1 MTIAASRVNPFFQ
14 QTINAEAQQ
23 PSSRRPRAAETGPTE
38 AGAQAKGNSELAEL
52 FAQVLR
58 TAQSTGTFN
67 DIQNIPPAS
76 AFGQW
81 WSHLHNAMKNPLFVG
96 WATEKGIDRTKSIEI
111 NHKENSITALVGGKR
126 RVFSGSTEGY
136 GWASMMEPILQAAKA
151 LTSASPY
158 IIYSPATPTSASYRA
173 VADFYGEGRGG
184 FNREGA
190 GARAAEL
197 EQTKTFDLAE
207 PAARRSEDN
216 LQHEK
221 TRLADIHDQWQITL
235 KLVDVML
242 RAEDE
247 SEKLMRRTKLPPYHH
262 LYLTPTLVNA
272 RLEHFIRNQLSNTT
286 ITLHADSPHRQWEE
300 DATVSLEKYIG
311 DNAWDMPKSR
321 DDLYSLG
328 QFLTTAPLSQPP
340 LGNLGGALSWPTP
353 WSDDDRRNVK
363 NALRQNTLGIS
374 GLDNY
379 DEPKGVLG
387 YLTHQQDYAPYQLRN
402 REQFIQ
408 TLLATPKAQA
418 LGLALQEKFEGVS
431 TPNSINDWTL
441 AALSAT
447 LDEESDDRSTS
458 SPARTTVAGFDLA
471 RSEHWGKPPS
481 ATVTELAEHLVDTG
495 RASAQMAPIAA
506 HLLLAHR
513 APAYVVK
520 EIPDTVTYG
529 SHTWVSFSTAVA
541 RIEAQAPGSTAR
553 MTFAQV
559 MMRNDIAPVTD
570 QDRHVEQRAQWEAL
584 KDWGV
589 ANGITPL
596 NPQDQYTDD
605 QMRRV
610 SSAFNHQVDTLSE
623 ASKTLSTPMPEREEM
638 ALAQL
643 RRVYGNRI
651 PFEEK
656 CITTFPERRDYPG
669 PYSVLDLYLKGYLHS
684 RPAEIHDWESSGTKF
699 HIRDIQANADQLPDI
714 NEQFKTAM
722 SAYFPAIEKA
732 IGAQVA
738 HLINTMPI
746 EGRKNIDQWKITPL
760 SEYNITQS
768 PFGQIVE
775 TKVPNTLLVKAELDG
790 AEHVYEINLR
800 TNTTRKRDEL
810 KGHPLGPQFYADGHS
825 RRRTMLK
832 AVEPAGSYS
841 PNVTDKK
848 HSTATP
854 NSFTSE
860 KTRYIAGA
868 MIENVGIRELE
879 HAAKGMTTFDTEVP
893 FYKKVQEFMLNLI
906 PLRSAIQ
913 NFQEG
918 NIGDGIVDL
927 AFDAFGFVLGV
938 GAAAKA
944 AKAVQAGVSLGRNIG
959 AATRSGA
966 SLARKIAHGAKIIGR
981 GAIGAINPL
990 DGVVDLGVGAFRL
1003 GKAGLKGARNAFR
1016 KVTHAADAY
1025 DLVSAS
1031 KRFDSSSFGT
1041 FKQGNNIVQGPAVLQ
1056 DGKWFHYNPAT
1067 RQPYG
1072 TALQDFVPSATSDT
1086 EMLAKWA
1093 TADGIVKKVDEA
1105 VVNHWKKTV
1114 NTHRD
1119 GPGKAAFD
1127 RGYSTGNPETIK
1139 GFSNN
1144 IKAAGIMKLAADK
1157 NITAEQVGMLVRKY
1171 DDLSYELGRTG
1182 SARFIDNIEPR
1193 FGDVIPI
1200 PQVLYFSQTMQLSDG
1215 QCAALSRVMAN
1226 AAAEGKE
1233 QILIKNMVL
1242 AAAFPA
1248 GPASRAFITK
1258 LSKLQTQVGAR
1269 SAFHAG
1275 QPVRQLSVKS
1285 MVRELADSTVS
1296 KSVMIDS
1303 PGHAMAAGVKI
1314 DGTRKTYYFYDPNF
1328 GIANF
1333 SSAEAME
1340 KGLEKLTRDKKLVP
1354 QYKTHSTDP
1363 NKLEFQVFNHADDW
1377 QQKNSVLGKDVKAL
1391 YDAPI
1396 LVQPPSVR
1404 SAERFIDN
1412 LLKQRLAQ
1420 PGTPPSIKTLGELK
1434 SADFDIPP
1442 QIYRA
1447 HTAANDTAA
1456 TGLRRAAGAI
1466 ASGDDYLAA
1475 IIQHTA
1481 RTGGSSGEVMSF
1493 SAKKAKAES
1502 FATMYSTEDTKV
1514 PVFTVDT
1521 TQDPGAFR
1529 TVADIILKDG
1539 ERLIAQKKI
1548 TKATLLQAI
1557 EKLHLQEA
1565 EVFYIKGDVPAA
1577 FIAG

>member
-1 MTIAASRVNPFFQ
+1 MTIAASRFNPSFQ

-38 AGAQAKGNSELAEL
+38 AGAQAKGDSELAEL
-52 FAQVLR
+52 FAQMLR

-76 AFGQW
+76 TFGQW
-81 WSHLHNAMKNPLFVG
+81 WTHLHNVMNNPLFVG
-96 WATEKGIDRTKSIEI
+96 WATDKGIDLSKSMEI

-136 GWASMMEPILQAAKA
+136 GWASMMEPIMQAAKA

-158 IIYSPATPTSASYRA
+158 LIYSPATPTSASYRE

-247 SEKLMRRTKLPPYHH
+247 SEKLMPRTKLPPSHH
-262 LYLTPTLVNA
+262 LHLTPSLVNA
-272 RLEHFIRNQLSNTT
+272 QLEQFIRNQLSNTT

-311 DNAWDMPKSR
+311 DNAWDLPKSR
-321 DDLYSLG
+321 DDLYNLG
-328 QFLTTAPLSQPP
+328 QFLTTAPLSLPP

-387 YLTHQQDYAPYQLRN
+387 YLTRQQDYAPYQLRN

-408 TLLATPKAQA
+408 TLLTTPKAQA

-447 LDEESDDRSTS
+447 LDEDSDDRSTS

-471 RSEHWGKPPS
+471 RSEHWGKHPTT
-481 ATVTELAEHLVDTG
+481 AVTGLAEHLVATG
-495 RASAQMAPIAA
+495 RASTEMAPIAA
-506 HLLLAHR
+506 YLLLAHR
-513 APAYVVK
+513 APALLVK

-541 RIEAQAPGSTAR
+541 RVEAQAPGSTAR

-570 QDRHVEQRAQWEAL
+570 QDRQVEQRAQWEAL

-589 ANGITPL
+589 ANGVIPL
-596 NPQDQYTDD
+596 SPQDRYTDD

-610 SSAFNHQVDTLSE
+610 SSAFNDQVDTLSE
-623 ASKTLSTPMPEREEM
+623 ASKTLSTPMPERKAM
-638 ALAQL
+638 ALAEL
-643 RRVYGNRI
+643 RRVYGHRI

-656 CITTFPERRDYPG
+656 CITTVPEHRDYPG

-684 RPAEIHDWESSGTKF
+684 RPPEIHDWDSTSKKF
-699 HIRDIQANADQLPDI
+699 HIRDIQGKADRLPDI
-714 NEQFKTAM
+714 NMPFNAAI
-722 SAYFPAIEKA
+722 SAYFPSMENA
-732 IGAQVA
+732 IGAQVR

-746 EGRKNIDQWKITPL
+746 DDRKTIDQGKITPL
-760 SEYNITQS
+760 AEYKVTQS

-775 TKVPNTLLVKAELDG
+775 TKVSNTLLVKAELDG
-790 AEHVYEINLR
+790 VENVYEINLH
-800 TNTTRKRDEL
+800 TNRIRKRNEL
-810 KGHPLGPQFYADGHS
+810 KDHPLGPQVYADGHS
-825 RRRTMLK
+825 RRGTMLK
-832 AVEPAGSYS
+832 EVEPAGSFS
-841 PNVTDKK
+841 PNVTDER

-860 KTRYIAGA
+860 KTRYIADA

-913 NFQEG
+913 NFQQG

-966 SLARKIAHGAKIIGR
+966 SLARKVAQGAKIIGR

-990 DGVVDLGVGAFRL
+990 DGIVDLGVGTFRL
-1003 GKAGLKGARNAFR
+1003 GKAGLKGTRNAFR
-1016 KVTHAADAY
+1016 KVTHAADTY

-1072 TALQDFVPSATSDT
+1072 TALNDFVPSVQKNADD
-1086 EMLAKWA
+1086 LAEW
-1093 TADGIVKKVDEA
+1093 GIFSSYSPERIKSIRENWVK
-1105 VVNHWKKTV
+1105 VVGSHKN
-1114 NTHRD
+1114 
-1119 GPGKAAFD
+1119 GPEKAAFEA
-1127 RGYSTGNPETIK
+1127 GYNLSPPAKVE
-1139 GFSNN
+1139 GFSENMSLVKMMELAEN
-1144 IKAAGIMKLAADK
+1144 KALTPGEIGSLLKRFDDAAYKTSLKKL
-1157 NITAEQVGMLVRKY
+1157 T
-1171 DDLSYELGRTG
+1171 
-1182 SARFIDNIEPR
+1182 RFIADIEPR
-1193 FGDVIPI
+1193 YGQVVPM
-1200 PQVLYFSQTMQLSDG
+1200 PQAIYFSMIKKLSDG
-1215 QCAALSRVMAN
+1215 ECAAMSRALATAM
-1226 AAAEGKE
+1226 AEGKE
-1233 QILIKNMVL
+1233 LTFIRNLQT
-1242 AAAFPA
+1242 AAAFPQA
-1248 GPASRAFITK
+1248 PASREFMAAMTRV
-1258 LSKLQTQVGAR
+1258 QNQVTTPTQ
-1269 SAFHAG
+1269 FHATK
-1275 QPVRQLSVKS
+1275 PFRQVTPQKMVTELSES
-1285 MVRELADSTVS
+1285 SVS
-1296 KSVMIDS
+1296 KSVMIDT
-1303 PGHAMAAGVKI
+1303 PGHAMTAGARLE
-1314 DGTRKTYYFYDPNF
+1314 DGQKKYYFYDPNF
-1328 GIANF
+1328 GLATF
-1333 SSAEAME
+1333 PTAEDMTA
-1340 KGLEKLTRDKKLVP
+1340 GLNRIFNDKKLSG
-1354 QYKTHSTDP
+1354 QYKSYGNTP
-1363 NKLEFQVFNHADDW
+1363 NSLEFRVSDHDDAWQKITGIFADDF
-1377 QQKNSVLGKDVKAL
+1377 KKL
-1391 YDAPI
+1391 YEAPI
-1396 LVQPPSVR
+1396 SVPR
-1404 SAERFIDN
+1404 ES
-1412 LLKQRLAQ
+1412 
-1420 PGTPPSIKTLGELK
+1420 G
-1434 SADFDIPP
+1434 
-1442 QIYRA
+1442 
-1447 HTAANDTAA
+1447 TAA
-1456 TGLRRAAGAI
+1456 
-1466 ASGDDYLAA
+1466 
-1475 IIQHTA
+1475 
-1481 RTGGSSGEVMSF
+1481 
-1493 SAKKAKAES
+1493 
-1502 FATMYSTEDTKV
+1502 
-1514 PVFTVDT
+1514 
-1521 TQDPGAFR
+1521 
-1529 TVADIILKDG
+1529 
-1539 ERLIAQKKI
+1539 
-1548 TKATLLQAI
+1548 
-1557 EKLHLQEA
+1557 
-1565 EVFYIKGDVPAA
+1565 
-1577 FIAG
+1577 